1 MIDAPRG
8 YEPSHPPVFDGGS
21 EEDRRALLTLYY
33 DFRLA
38 NDGLDGEALRR
49 VWSASQDTVFFNT
62 NGHAYHGL
70 DDWLRIWDHY
80 RSRLQLVR
88 PGGAG
93 TIRILVRGDMA
104 LITDDHVGRFWKWA
118 GQETEPDFLTDKPY
132 IRATQV
138 CLRTQGRWQVVHA
151 HFSSGRTGK
160 RPDQGG
166 PE

>member
-1 MIDAPRG
+1 MSAIGRSLPRKEG
-8 YEPSHPPVFDGGS
+8 
-21 EEDRRALLTLYY
+21 RRKVTGQARYVDDLTLPGMLYGTTV
-33 DFRLA
+33 RSP
-38 NDGLDGEALRR
+38 
-49 VWSASQDTVFFNT
+49 SA
-62 NGHAYHGL
+62 
-70 DDWLRIWDHY
+70 R
-80 RSRLQLVR
+80 
-88 PGGAG
+88 G
-93 TIRILVRGDMA
+93 TIERIDFQPGVPWDEFTVVTADDIPGANVVA

>member
-1 MIDAPRG
+1 MER
-8 YEPSHPPVFDGGS
+8 EPG
-21 EEDRRALLTLYY
+21 
-33 DFRLA
+33 
-38 NDGLDGEALRR
+38 
-49 VWSASQDTVFFNT
+49 
-62 NGHAYHGL
+62 
-70 DDWLRIWDHY
+70 
-80 RSRLQLVR
+80 
-88 PGGAG
+88 
-93 TIRILVRGDMA
+93 LVRGDMA

-138 CLRTQGRWQVVHA
+138 CLRTHGRWQVVHA

>member
-1 MIDAPRG
+1 MHKG
-8 YEPSHPPVFDGGS
+8 ELLLELLS
-21 EEDRRALLTLYY
+21 EEIPARMQRRAIA
-33 DFRLA
+33 DLA
-38 NDGLDGEALRR
+38 
-49 VWSASQDTVFFNT
+49 
-62 NGHAYHGL
+62 
-70 DDWLRIWDHY
+70 
-80 RSRLQLVR
+80 
-88 PGGAG
+88 
-93 TIRILVRGDMA
+93 A